1 MLCNKETFFDDLVLD
16 IRRFSRLCLQIRF
29 IMKRQETDL
38 KTFYLNLGSDKIAG
52 LSGFLNFSEVNKKR
66 YFLGKGKKKCRQFF
80 KKETN
85 LLIKHLWPL
94 VQS

>member
-1 MLCNKETFFDDLVLD
+1 
-16 IRRFSRLCLQIRF
+16 
-29 IMKRQETDL
+29 MKRQETDL

-52 LSGFLNFSEVNKKR
+52 LSGFLNFLEVDKKK
-66 YFLGKGKKKCRQFF
+66 KGKKKCRQFF